1 MKLSSFT
8 TILLSLFLISCS
20 SSEIHTDDDEEI
32 ILPTS
37 KPNILLVIADD
48 VSKDAVPNY
57 TEGTTKAYMPIL
69 QDLMNT
75 GITFDNTWVYSVCS
89 PTRASILTGKYGVN
103 TGVFKS

>member
-8 TILLSLFLISCS
+8 IIILCLFLISCGLS
-20 SSEIHTDDDEEI
+20 SINTEDEIEEI
-32 ILPTS
+32 EIPVTSS

-57 TEGTTKAYMPIL
+57 TEGSTKANMPIL

-75 GITFDNTWVYSVCS
+75 GITFDNTW
-89 PTRASILTGKYGVN
+89 
-103 TGVFKS
+103 